1 MWEVYL
7 WDMLL
12 FGMQNTNK
20 FKELGEVKWNL
31 FQLCDGDD
39 VSVDLLCWEV
49 CGGVIRCWI
58 PWDYKKDFNFGY
70 FPPYSSIVWLVL
82 FWNMLI
88 LKLWML

>member
-39 VSVDLLCWEV
+39 VQLTYCVEECVE
-49 CGGVIRCWI
+49 
-58 PWDYKKDFNFGY
+58 
-70 FPPYSSIVWLVL
+70 VWLDVESHEIIRKI
-82 FWNMLI
+82 LI
-88 LKLWML
+88 LDIFPHIQV